1 MVGRVSI
8 SQARADVAPW
18 LRGGGFRRGLGIVWE
33 DIESAPQTSLTQA
46 HFSSVIPDPVHAMSL
61 TSRGSHAMSLP
72 MRSSGRL
79 PQEIKRKEAGMPI
92 HYFRVSL
99 RSP

>member
-8 SQARADVAPW
+8 SQARADAAPW
-18 LRGGGFRRGLGIVWE
+18 LRGGGFRRGLGIGWE

-61 TSRGSHAMSLP
+61 TSRGSRALCLCPCEAAAGSPRDKEKRGWDACSLFQ
-72 MRSSGRL
+72 GL
-79 PQEIKRKEAGMPI
+79 T
-92 HYFRVSL
+92 
-99 RSP
+99 